1 MKVKY
6 VIYLIAS
13 IILLT
18 VTVSV
23 SSSLIIAYFKA
34 DQDWVSALIGFSGNI
49 IGGILGGYIA
59 FFVAKFQIDETLKS
73 QNKTELQ
80 EVANIAFI
88 LKEEIKNNSLTL
100 DSIIATGTMEASLIK
115 FDLSRE
121 TWILFSSRFATK
133 LDEPLF
139 ISLNTTYRKIQLFQS
154 MDIDEITAEV
164 SIENIQRLKYQLD
177 DCIRKLND
185 FSEKHS

>member
-1 MKVKY
+1 MKIKY
-6 VIYLIAS
+6 VIYLIVS
-13 IILLT
+13 IIILT
-18 VTVSV
+18 ITISV

-34 DQDWVSALIGFSGNI
+34 NQDWVSALIGFSGNI

-59 FFVAKFQIDETLKS
+59 FFVAKFQIDESLKS
-73 QNKTELQ
+73 QKKTELQ

-100 DSIIATGTMEASLIK
+100 DSIIVTETMEASLIK

-121 TWILFSSRFATK
+121 TWILFSSRVATK

-139 ISLNTTYRKIQLFQS
+139 ISLNTIYRKIQVFQS
-154 MDIDEITAEV
+154 MDIEDIAAEV
-164 SIENIQRLKYQLD
+164 SIENIQRLKYQFD

-185 FSEKHS
+185 FLEENS